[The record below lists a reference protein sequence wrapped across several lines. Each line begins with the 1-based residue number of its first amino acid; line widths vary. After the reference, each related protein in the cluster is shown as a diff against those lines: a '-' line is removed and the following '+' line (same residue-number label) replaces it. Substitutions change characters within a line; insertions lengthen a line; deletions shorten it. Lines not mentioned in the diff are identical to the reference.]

1 MKFSKDG
8 HKSTAVVLKE
18 KDEQNTE
25 VIKMEENTSDKAEG
39 TISPLA
45 EDDRLQKYISSK
57 IGKVRNL
64 YKVLGIAANSKLNAE
79 LSQKTLYYFNQFMN
93 YLFSWRRSNGHKS
106 LKNAEEENQVKNIVS
121 NLVKYLKVALKN
133 QNPKGINEL
142 RVYGYNNKKNGNKDN
157 KEKNKNND
165 KIRISDIQIE
175 YPENFI
181 HEFVSLHIRGSL
193 KKNVFIEEKDT
204 DKYEV
209 IIKEVTKKGA
219 QTTIQGRYIYIP
231 DVIEKL
237 VAAVC
242 QQKDSVKAVQEI
254 PDNELYACLFAIAME
269 YTGVKK
275 IKEVTK
281 SIQSQDV
288 KVQVFGEGENCSLK
302 LSNANHKKKKYIFK
316 FMTDFASTTK
326 EGRDEMLMELSRLVV
341 LYFGEVSAYEE
352 IEKRKI
358 PLWNYSFLN
367 GMASD
372 IPKVFN
378 EKCNNLLDERRKLDR
393 TKEAA
398 KRKKD
403 IDIEMK
409 NILHQEIAR
418 RYCDGEKLFRKRR
431 DEGIITDEV
440 YMEKRFW
447 LEQIE
452 EDAERI
458 FLKKNKQI
466 KDIYLDTKWLCENV
480 WKSQVAFLCS
490 KFVDMGK
497 AVYHF
502 AMPDLHNIMD
512 GENVKLGQVLP
523 QFRQGI
529 TSFDYE
535 KITAE
540 EKLERNAIVYIA
552 FAVNNFASAICP
564 PSVYE
569 GKGNVEDVLQM
580 KPEELIKGKKVYE
593 NAGWHLMQYFGGMSQ
608 WQGTALGEGL
618 VREKNGEMSDRNDLI
633 ASIHKALNLIRN
645 VSFHYAASESEKP
658 LTGDSCLVQI
668 FEGER
673 KGLSRIYRKRFY
685 SNNVLMFYKVEDIS
699 KLMDYIYSDS
709 DTVIDAQIP
718 SFKNIL
724 SPKKMT
730 EIIEKFVNGNPYSK
744 IQKNTDTAQKFR
756 ASLYFVLKEIYYNK
770 FLKEK
775 DLKKKFI
782 AILEEEQAAYQSG
795 KITSRN
801 SKYKNEKE
809 ALDSLLKRIE
819 EYKRIS
825 PDMSFGSL
833 CQAIMTDYNQQ
844 NSQQKVRTNKKDNL
858 PEAKYEHF
866 KMLLYKGILEIF
878 IQYYKRK
885 GEEAEFCYS
894 FLRKPECKEMMSEED
909 FCNAWQMN
917 LYGELSSDHYDAWM
931 ISWFIVAHFMLP
943 THLNHLKGEI
953 KSYFSYIEGI
963 ELRRRQFAF
972 NKRSADEK
980 EESDSGDS
988 ALAESMRRKTEK
1000 EKKERYKKILEVLN
1014 LASEYCG
1021 QVSADWNDYYENEEA
1036 YAKNIEKY
1044 VCYYDSKTKVGIEE
1058 QLRTFCNEE
1067 AEGSPSGYVGIFYDG
1082 KKPILNRNIVRAKM
1096 YGTERLLTECLA
1108 DDRIT
1113 KEEIKK
1119 FYQLTKKKIEKNSSK
1134 KRSADDNSRNLEEI
1148 FKTGTCENIKEEAK
1162 RREYQQKKNRIEL
1175 VDIRDYSDMINDLM
1189 SQLISW
1195 CYLRERDRMYFQLG
1209 YYYVRLYHG
1218 GDAIPADSKLRVL
1231 ERMDEDTHNKKGIAD
1246 GAVLYQLAAIY
1257 TYELPVYR
1265 LDEKGY
1271 AVISEKGKAGSQI
1284 SQGVNAFYKEYS
1296 DVATYEAGLSLF
1308 ESGIEEMEINHF
1320 RDYIDHF
1327 KYFARR
1333 DRSMLELY
1341 STMFGQF
1348 FRNDIKLKKNV
1359 PVAFQNI
1366 LARHFVVAA
1375 LGMDIRHVQR
1385 TVKGKERTYEMPLL
1399 VFKRDLESEVT
1410 VHKFSGNSKEKLD
1423 YYNEDFLTRMRK
1435 ILEYKK

>member
-512 GENVKLGQVLP
+512 RENVKLGQVLP

-569 GKGNVEDVLQM
+569 GKGNVEDVLQV
-580 KPEELIKGKKVYE
+580 KPEELILKEKVYK

-608 WQGTALGEGL
+608 WQGTTLGEGL
-618 VREKNGEMSDRNDLI
+618 IQEKNGEMSYRNDLI

-668 FEGER
+668 FETER
-673 KGLSRIYRKRFY
+673 KGLNRIYRKKFY
-685 SNNVLMFYKVEDIS
+685 SNNVLMFYKVEEIN
-699 KLMDYIYSDS
+699 KLIDYIYSDS

-730 EIIEKFVNGNPYSK
+730 ELIGKFVNEKPYSK
-744 IQKNTDTAQKFR
+744 IQKNTDTVQKFR

-770 FLKEK
+770 FLKEEN
-775 DLKKKFI
+775 LKGKFI
-782 AILEEEQAAYQSG
+782 AILEKKQSEYQRGGTVAGS
-795 KITSRN
+795 SQH
-801 SKYKNEKE
+801 KNEKE
-809 ALDSLLKRIE
+809 ALDNLLKRIK
-819 EYKRIS
+819 EYERIS

-844 NSQQKVRTNKKDNL
+844 NSQKKVRINKKDNL
-858 PEAKYEHF
+858 PDTKYEHF
-866 KMLLYKGILEIF
+866 KMLLYKGILEMF
-878 IQYYKRK
+878 MKYYNRK
-885 GEEAEFCYS
+885 EEETEFCYR
-894 FLRKPECKEMMSEED
+894 FLRLPEDKTNVINQMTEEN
-909 FCNAWQMN
+909 FCNSGQVEMFKT
-917 LYGELSSDHYDAWM
+917 LFSDNYDAWVM
-931 ISWFIVAHFMLP
+931 SWFIAAHFMLP
-943 THLNHLKGEI
+943 KHLNHLKGEI
-953 KSYFSYIEGI
+953 KSYFGYIEGI
-963 ELRRRQFAF
+963 ELRKKQFMSV
-972 NKRSADEK
+972 NSEDSSLCENTYNVT
-980 EESDSGDS
+980 EE
-988 ALAESMRRKTEK
+988 RKK
-1000 EKKERYKKILEVLN
+1000 EKYKKVLEVLN

-1021 QVSADWNDYYENEEA
+1021 QVSADWNDYYENEEE

-1044 VCYYDSKTKVGIEE
+1044 VQYYNSKTKVKIEE

-1067 AEGSPSGYVGIFYDG
+1067 AEGSPSGYIGIFYG
-1082 KKPILNRNIVRAKM
+1082 GGNPILNRNIVRAKM
-1096 YGTERLLTECLA
+1096 YGTERLLTECLV
-1108 DDRIT
+1108 DDKIT

-1119 FYQLTKKKIEKNSSK
+1119 FYRLTKRETEKNGSK
-1134 KRSADDNSRNLEEI
+1134 KMSSDDGGRSLEKI
-1148 FKTGTCENIKEEAK
+1148 FKTGTCNNIEEEKK
-1162 RREYQQKKNRIEL
+1162 RREYQQQKNRIEL
-1175 VDIRDYSDMINDLM
+1175 IDIRDYSDIINDLM

-1218 GDAIPADSKLRVL
+1218 GDAIPADDKLRVL
-1231 ERMDEDTHNKKGIAD
+1231 ERIDEDTHNKKGIAD

-1257 TYELPVYR
+1257 TYELPLYR
-1265 LDEKGY
+1265 LNEEGY
-1271 AVISEKGKAGSQI
+1271 AVMTKNGKAGSQI

-1296 DVATYEAGLSLF
+1296 DLATYEAGLPLF

-1320 RDYIDHF
+1320 RDFIDHF

-1341 STMFGQF
+1341 SIMFGQF
-1348 FRNDIKLKKNV
+1348 FRNDIKLKKSV
-1359 PVAFQNI
+1359 PVTFQNI

-1375 LGMDIRHVQR
+1375 LRLDVRHVQR
-1385 TVKGKERTYEMPLL
+1385 TMKGKDKAYEMPLL
-1399 VFKRDLESEVT
+1399 VFKKDLESEVT
-1410 VHKFSGNSKEKLD
+1410 VHNYPDNVKEKLD
-1423 YYNEDFLTRMRK
+1423 YYNEAFLARLRK